1 MREAWPTWVLRSI
14 IFMPAPSLLSID
26 AWSPRVSEHLEDR
39 ELRAAQWIQQI
50 WSCSAQPKRQ
60 RTAARWENAS
70 RSKMA

>member
-1 MREAWPTWVLRSI
+1 MREAWLTWVLRSI

-39 ELRAAQWIQQI
+39 ETSSTVGSANMAG
-50 WSCSAQPKRQ
+50 SAQPKRK

-70 RSKMA
+70 RSMMA